1 VIKHY
6 RGDEFIQNIEPVSA
20 ILKRALMGPFIV
32 ELELADVSNIYIGD
46 RIQIKDTET
55 YTFEVRTIQ
64 DRKVTAEHL
73 SYLLRNYAVIDK
85 YLNDPPTY
93 DDQIEFADV
102 SLSALMTF
110 LEPLLQDAGF
120 SVVNNSNSTETK
132 DISFAGDNLLSAIQK
147 ICDIYKVE
155 FVPHDTYIEFV
166 DQAGHNTGWT
176 VYGGINTPIIKKK
189 VDRTWIC
196 TRIYPVGSGENLP
209 DGYYYSKLRPTNFDV
224 ETKTHSGN
232 LYLEANTDKYG
243 IIEKVVEF
251 PDIKINSRRGTVQGT
266 GESTIYAGSNR
277 LYPYIYDENLADID
291 EEKAQSATLFIVD
304 GLKAAELRIVKV
316 SASEKKIWYSKTLKD
331 GSELSWTPSTGANY
345 TLVGYISQAEVDAA
359 KDKLIAEAQKYL
371 DEHSEPKVE
380 YNVDTTYWKNPP
392 ALNPGD
398 ELHLID
404 ETQNID
410 TTVRIIE
417 FEKDLILNVYRKLK
431 LSNALEKIPYEIL
444 REQME
449 QKRRLKELRIKL
461 EDNARTA
468 REALERHNLLV
479 RNNFYGSE
487 NEYVLIGSEHR
498 NYVLRGVTINPD
510 DGTPGLVSWT
520 SGEFQVVQDTAAYTI
535 GAGSQQLNTGTYWLY
550 IQIKQG
556 DYANANGYN
565 KLVFSLDK
573 KENTSDLL
581 YYPLG
586 MAEFDGTRTKVGT
599 SYGFTLIDGN
609 YIKTG
614 TLEADKITTGVLK
627 GSNGTTKFD
636 LDNDYIDIANG
647 AIKAG
652 KSVIDGNDGIF
663 IKAGNM
669 YVEGEIDTSYLMLTK
684 SAIVDLAEYK
694 QIASREDF
702 NKPTSTTFEL
712 LGNMQL
718 GVLLSQTLITA
729 KGAKTYFDNIPIK
742 LRVDRGWCTEG
753 DDSGQYYYLYY
764 ELWDGTTKIYTSST
778 FGPYSGYWDN
788 TWHWQTLEVINL
800 YSYFSPAANKF
811 LTLKLYGKLEYS
823 GPPLY
828 TKIGIR
834 VYTPKTSYIVHC
846 L

>member
-487 NEYVLIGSEHR
+487 NEYVLVGSEHR

-614 TLEADKITTGVLK
+614 TVDTEKLAAKAVTTDKIATKAITADKIDVSEL
-627 GSNGTTKFD
+627 
-636 LDNDYIDIANG
+636 
-647 AIKAG
+647 
-652 KSVIDGNDGIF
+652 
-663 IKAGNM
+663 
-669 YVEGEIDTSYLMLTK
+669 
-684 SAIVDLAEYK
+684 SAITANIGTVTAGQIQSSDASVWLDLNNGWFYSLLLDVGALDGAVLIKHGTRIGGLFPGGWEKTTDVSYK
-694 QIASREDF
+694 TAFMPAWIS
-702 NKPTSTTFEL
+702 L
-712 LGNMQL
+712 LPPVIFFL
-718 GVLLSQTLITA
+718 
-729 KGAKTYFDNIPIK
+729 
-742 LRVDRGWCTEG
+742 E
-753 DDSGQYYYLYY
+753 
-764 ELWDGTTKIYTSST
+764 
-778 FGPYSGYWDN
+778 PYSALSGSWGAV
-788 TWHWQTLEVINL
+788 WQWIL
-800 YSYFSPAANKF
+800 PQKF
-811 LTLKLYGKLEYS
+811 LNRASNLIGTLKLYIVSSYSDDNTYVTLYDMATSTIILDVSRDYGSSVKTWSASLNASHEYLLS
-823 GPPLY
+823 V
-828 TKIGIR
+828 R
-834 VYTPKTSYIVHC
+834 VYNATNDWGAHLYWYISN
-846 L
+846 